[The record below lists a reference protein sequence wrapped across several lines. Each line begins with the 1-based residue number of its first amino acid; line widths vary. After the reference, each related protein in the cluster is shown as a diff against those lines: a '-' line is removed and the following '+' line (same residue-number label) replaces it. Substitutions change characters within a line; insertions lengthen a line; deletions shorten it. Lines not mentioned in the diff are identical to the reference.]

1 MPIRV
6 GPRLRAGSRSG
17 MPQPTTHRS
26 VVHVLHGRW
35 EQPVLTDVLV
45 LGIARVRS
53 SYSIA
58 GMTTEPDPVTGLRWV
73 RPLKQ
78 GLPLTRDDLHYED
91 GAPIRLGDVVQIDLT
106 EPRPQ
111 APYVENV
118 IANWDAG
125 PPLFIRDL
133 TEARRA
139 AFFPRHI
146 DPEPIKVI
154 GRNPERSLCLVK
166 PDTLEAV
173 FSFDEETER
182 FEARVMPRIG
192 KLHSEDGLPVFDP
205 YWLAWGRSFLGDK
218 EFDQL
223 DDAALR
229 ELVGETYLTLA
240 LNARGRTQVVG
251 VHTIPNYQLTV
262 DETTL

>member
-1 MPIRV
+1 M
-6 GPRLRAGSRSG
+6 
-17 MPQPTTHRS
+17 
-26 VVHVLHGRW
+26 
-35 EQPVLTDVLV
+35 LTDVLV

-91 GAPIRLGDVVQIDLT
+91 GAPIRLGDVVQLDLAA
-106 EPRPQ
+106 PQ
-111 APYVENV
+111 AQPPFVENV
-118 IANWDAG
+118 VGNWEAG

-139 AFFPRHI
+139 AFFPKHI
-146 DPEPIKVI
+146 DPEPLKVI

-166 PDTLEAV
+166 PDSLEAV
-173 FSFDEETER
+173 FSYDEEADR

-192 KLHSEDGLPVFDP
+192 KLHSEDGVPVFDP
-205 YWLAWGRSFLGDK
+205 YWLAWGRNFLGDK

-223 DDAALR
+223 DDDQLR
-229 ELVGETYLTLA
+229 ALVGETYLTLG
-240 LNARGRTQVVG
+240 LNARGRAQVIG
-251 VHTIPNYQLTV
+251 VHTLPAYTLAV